1 MHWLLGV
8 TTGIIYACY
17 MPMGMTVKVYEGFT
31 LKNNPYQNRNNHI
44 GKQLENK
51 GISLSLKILSI
62 SALIWNIHN
71 TYPTRQFG
79 MVWFCK
85 SR

>member
-1 MHWLLGV
+1 MHLLLGV

-17 MPMGMTVKVYEGFT
+17 MPMGMTFKVYEGFT

-44 GKQLENK
+44 EKQLENK
-51 GISLSLKILSI
+51 GIS
-62 SALIWNIHN
+62 LIWNIHN